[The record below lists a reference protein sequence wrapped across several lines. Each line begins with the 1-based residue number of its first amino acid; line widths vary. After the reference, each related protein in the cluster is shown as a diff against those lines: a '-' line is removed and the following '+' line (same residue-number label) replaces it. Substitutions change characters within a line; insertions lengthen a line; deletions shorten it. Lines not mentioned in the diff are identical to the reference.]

1 MAVRLR
7 LRRGGRK
14 KKPIYTIVA
23 ADTRSPRDGKFLE
36 ALGQYQPLQQP
47 MSISVKEERVLYWLK
62 KGALPSDTVRNLL
75 SRKGIWLKW
84 GLMKKGA
91 DEAKIAEEYAKWDAL
106 QAEKNRREA
115 ERKARRMDRKKKAA
129 KAAEAEKSGGQP
141 AAPAAPAAEAT
152 A

>member
-23 ADTRSPRDGKFLE
+23 ADKRSPRDGKFIE
-36 ALGQYQPLQQP
+36 TLGQYQPLQEA
-47 MSISVKEERVLYWLK
+47 MGLSVKEERVLFWLK
-62 KGALPSDTVRNLL
+62 KGAQPSDTVRNLL

-91 DEAKIAEEYAKWDAL
+91 DEAKIAEEYAKWELL
-106 QAEKNRREA
+106 QAEKARREA
-115 ERKARRMDRKKKAA
+115 ERKARRSERKKKAA
-129 KAAEAEKSGGQP
+129 QADKPAEQP
-141 AAPAAPAAEAT
+141 AAEPAQPANA
-152 A
+152 